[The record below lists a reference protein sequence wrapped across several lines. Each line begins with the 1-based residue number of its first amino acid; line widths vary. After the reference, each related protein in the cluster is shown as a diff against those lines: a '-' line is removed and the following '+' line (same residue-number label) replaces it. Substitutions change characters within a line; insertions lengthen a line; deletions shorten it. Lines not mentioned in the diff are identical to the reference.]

1 MQLSVESML
10 SGARCTARAHPAARA
25 PVPMANLGLALAA
38 AALGSTGALVGLNIA
53 QNGPTRALKLDTVP
67 GGGELP
73 GAITSGPFTP
83 TDTAPTC
90 LDEVLT
96 LRCKSDVVRAWR
108 NGKAPTSVPGSA
120 EDGAVELW
128 DGALLRRGVL
138 SPTSDFISHKLFGGG
153 AGRWRGKAFGAVG
166 SGVNRFGGA
175 RCARRSG
182 VYGRA
187 WGG

>member
-1 MQLSVESML
+1 MGKLRPRPLCLPRSSGPRLQLSVASML
-10 SGARCTARAHPAARA
+10 TSGARCAACAHPAARA

-53 QNGPTRALKLDTVP
+53 QNGPTQALNLDTVQ
-67 GGGELP
+67 GGGELT

-83 TDTAPTC
+83 TDTAPPC

-96 LRCKSDVVRAWR
+96 LRCKSDDVRAWR

-138 SPTSDFISHKLFGGG
+138 SLSLIHISEPT
-153 AGRWRGKAFGAVG
+153 RP
-166 SGVNRFGGA
+166 
-175 RCARRSG
+175 
-182 VYGRA
+182 Y
-187 WGG
+187 